1 MTTMP
6 FDNYPFRPHQEPA
19 RSIHDAFQL
28 EASKRKERALEV
40 WIEAEL
46 QAVFAAARLAAERH
60 GLRMLSLDEIKSAER
75 YARGSAD
82 YGSKWAYTVVDSM
95 RRPVAKSAA

>member
-1 MTTMP
+1 MTTMS

-28 EASKRKERALEV
+28 EARKRKERALDV

-46 QAVFAAARLAAERH
+46 QAVFVAAQLAAEQH

-95 RRPVAKSAA
+95 RRPVVRSAA

>member
-1 MTTMP
+1 MS

-19 RSIHDAFQL
+19 RSIHDAFQR
-28 EASKRKERALEV
+28 EASKRKERALDM

-46 QAVFAAARLAAERH
+46 QAVFAAAQLAAERH
-60 GLRMLSLDEIKSAER
+60 GLRPLDMDEIKSAER

-82 YGSKWAYTVVDSM
+82 YGSKWAYTVVDAM
-95 RRPVAKSAA
+95 RRLAPEGAA

>member
-1 MTTMP
+1 MP

-46 QAVFAAARLAAERH
+46 QAVFEAARLAAGQH
-60 GLRMLSLDEIKSAER
+60 GLRPLSMDEIKSAER

-82 YGSKWAYTVVDSM
+82 YGAKWAYTVVDAM
-95 RRPVAKSAA
+95 RRAAAQEVA